1 MDMVRDIAMVLAAL
15 LIVVGMAWAVFL
27 ELGSSQ
33 RRLVGRARDLSE
45 VLLPPVL
52 TLVLLAAVWASSV
65 RPQ

>member
-15 LIVVGMAWAVFL
+15 LIAVGLAWVVFL
-27 ELGSSQ
+27 ELGSFE

-52 TLVLLAAVWASSV
+52 TLVLLGVVWASFV
-65 RPQ
+65 PPQ